1 MGFNE
6 IKQHGTQDFP
16 IELYSLYPFSPKYEM
31 VHHWHKEIELIRV
44 TKGNLYLTLGK
55 NTYFL
60 ERGKAAVVNSDTL
73 HGAIPEKNCE
83 YSCAVFDPLGF
94 ATPQQ
99 SVQSFVNEIKSG
111 QISFCEVPEDKRAL
125 EAINAVFGALESGA
139 SGRLPYVKMETVSA
153 IYNFYGTFLRLGLV
167 NRTNT
172 DSVAQNKDS
181 VKLKRT
187 LEYIRQNYSRQ
198 INLTDMANVCGMS
211 PKYFCEYFKSMTGH
225 TPVEYLNVYRIS
237 KAAKLLLNTDEPVTQ
252 IALDCGYN
260 DLSYFIK
267 QFGKHKGMSPGKFRK
282 ERTDTV

>member
-16 IELYSLYPFSPKYEM
+16 IELYKLYPFSPKYEM
-31 VHHWHKEIELIRV
+31 VHHWHKEIEIIRV

-60 ERGKAAVVNSDTL
+60 ESGKAAVVNSDTL
-73 HGAIPEKNCE
+73 HGAIPEKNSE
-83 YSCAVFDPLGF
+83 YSCAVFDPSGF
-94 ATPQQ
+94 VTPQQ

-111 QISFCEVPEDKRAL
+111 QIRFCEVPEDKRAV
-125 EAINAVFGALESGA
+125 EAVNAVFDTLENGLP
-139 SGRLPYVKMETVSA
+139 GQLPYMKMTAVSA

-167 NRTNT
+167 NRTNSDAVT
-172 DSVAQNKDS
+172 QNKDS

-187 LEYIRQNYSRQ
+187 LEYIRQNYSQQ
-198 INLTDMANVCGMS
+198 IKLDDIANVCGMS
-211 PKYFCEYFKSMTGH
+211 PKYFCAYFKSMTGH

-282 ERTDTV
+282 EGADTV